1 MNDNRDEIQ
10 RLRAMRAEAINRG
23 DFGRADA
30 IGADLARLES
40 AAGGTIDPITGM
52 PAASA
57 SVPSAPQGA
66 PFPQRRDERPA
77 QGRPAY
83 EDQHGPAPRQSAPAP
98 QHASPSAPQGAPAP
112 RREARDA
119 RRMEADVRQQENT
132 YRHEPA
138 QESAYRPEPSRPAY
152 AGDDRGAKTEAAAE
166 ERGGSREEKRE
177 EKRRGRFGKA
187 EGKKDAKPAEGR
199 DPSTAPRRAA
209 PKPAPAGPSKGTR
222 ALTVVAAAAIAVSV
236 GATVFSGM
244 RVAESSAIIAK
255 NEANSVNVV
264 VTNRDVAAGET
275 ITEADLETQAVP
287 KAYCPTDAAT
297 KVSDVAGH
305 TSLTTQTAGTS
316 ISLSSLQA
324 SSSPGHIT
332 SAIEDGHVAI
342 ALSLDSSKSLSPL
355 LRVGDRVNVI
365 AVVSDGATSSAET
378 VCANVKIIALDSALS
393 GSPDA
398 GYSLVTLDVTE
409 DQAAA
414 IVANPNVTLTAIP
427 QTAEGANDAE

>member
-57 SVPSAPQGA
+57 SAPSAPQGA

-83 EDQHGPAPRQSAPAP
+83 EDQHGPAPRQSVPAP
-98 QHASPSAPQGAPAP
+98 QPAPPSAPQGAPAP

-119 RRMEADVRQQENT
+119 CQQENT

-152 AGDDRGAKTEAAAE
+152 ADDDRGAKTEAAAE

-199 DPSTAPRRAA
+199 DPSTAPRRTA
-209 PKPAPAGPSKGTR
+209 PKPAPAGSSKGTR

-305 TSLTTQTAGTS
+305 TSLTTQTAGAS

-324 SSSPGHIT
+324 SSSPAHIT

-355 LRVGDRVNVI
+355 LRVGDRVNVM

-427 QTAEGANDAE
+427 QTAEGASDAE

>member
-57 SVPSAPQGA
+57 SAPSAPQGA

-83 EDQHGPAPRQSAPAP
+83 EDQHGPAPRQSAPTP
-98 QHASPSAPQGAPAP
+98 QPASPSAPQGAPAP

-132 YRHEPA
+132 YRHEP
-138 QESAYRPEPSRPAY
+138 SRPAY
-152 AGDDRGAKTEAAAE
+152 AGNDRGAKTEAAAE
-166 ERGGSREEKRE
+166 ERGGSRE

-187 EGKKDAKPAEGR
+187 EGKKDAKPAEGH

-324 SSSPGHIT
+324 SSSPAHIT

-355 LRVGDRVNVI
+355 LRVGDRVNVM
-365 AVVSDGATSSAET
+365 AVVSDGTTSSAET

-427 QTAEGANDAE
+427 QTAEGASDAE

>member
-1 MNDNRDEIQ
+1 
-10 RLRAMRAEAINRG
+10 
-23 DFGRADA
+23 
-30 IGADLARLES
+30 
-40 AAGGTIDPITGM
+40 
-52 PAASA
+52 
-57 SVPSAPQGA
+57 
-66 PFPQRRDERPA
+66 
-77 QGRPAY
+77 
-83 EDQHGPAPRQSAPAP
+83 
-98 QHASPSAPQGAPAP
+98 
-112 RREARDA
+112 
-119 RRMEADVRQQENT
+119 MEADVRQQENT

-166 ERGGSREEKRE
+166 GRGSSREEKRE

-324 SSSPGHIT
+324 SSSPAHIT

-355 LRVGDRVNVI
+355 LRVGDRVNVM

-427 QTAEGANDAE
+427 QTAEGASDAE

>member
-10 RLRAMRAEAINRG
+10 RLRAMRADAVSRN
-23 DFGRADA
+23 DFARADA
-30 IGADLARLES
+30 IGADLARLEG
-40 AAGGTIDPITGM
+40 AQPAGGAVDPITGLPVGGAPAPAR
-52 PAASA
+52 PAA
-57 SVPSAPQGA
+57 PAPQ
-66 PFPQRRDERPA
+66 RPA
-77 QGRPAY
+77 YEEQHAPAPEPAERRHAEPEARGHEAQYRGGEQGRPAY
-83 EDQHGPAPRQSAPAP
+83 
-98 QHASPSAPQGAPAP
+98 GAESRPD
-112 RREARDA
+112 R
-119 RRMEADVRQQENT
+119 DVRPGSQ
-132 YRHEPA
+132 RDEP
-138 QESAYRPEPSRPAY
+138 QPKPA
-152 AGDDRGAKTEAAAE
+152 G
-166 ERGGSREEKRE
+166 REEKRLP
-177 EKRRGRFGKA
+177 RFGKTGD
-187 EGKKDAKPAEGR
+187 GKADKASESRPAS
-199 DPSTAPRRAA
+199 PAPRRAA
-209 PKPAPAGPSKGTR
+209 PKAAPAGPTKGSR
-222 ALTVVAAAAIAVSV
+222 VLTAVAAAAIAVSV

-305 TSLTTQTAGTS
+305 TSLTTQTAGVS

-324 SSSPGHIT
+324 SSSPSHIT

-355 LRVGDRVNVI
+355 LRVGDRVNVM

-427 QTAEGANDAE
+427 QTAEGASDAE

>member
-57 SVPSAPQGA
+57 SAPSAPQGA

-98 QHASPSAPQGAPAP
+98 QGAPAP

-119 RRMEADVRQQENT
+119 RRMEADVRQQENA

-166 ERGGSREEKRE
+166 ERGGSREEKL
-177 EKRRGRFGKA
+177 RGRFGKA

-199 DPSTAPRRAA
+199 NPSAAPRRAA

-275 ITEADLETQAVP
+275 IDEADLETQAVP

-297 KVSDVAGH
+297 KVSDVANH

-324 SSSPGHIT
+324 SSSPAHIT

-355 LRVGDRVNVI
+355 LRVGDRVNVM

-427 QTAEGANDAE
+427 QTAEGASDAE

>member
-66 PFPQRRDERPA
+66 PFPQRRAERPA

-98 QHASPSAPQGAPAP
+98 APQPASPSAPQGAPAP
-112 RREARDA
+112 HREARDA
-119 RRMEADVRQQENT
+119 CQQENT

-324 SSSPGHIT
+324 SSSPAHIT

-355 LRVGDRVNVI
+355 LRVGDRVNVM

-427 QTAEGANDAE
+427 QTAEGASDAE

>member
-57 SVPSAPQGA
+57 SAPSAPQGA

-98 QHASPSAPQGAPAP
+98 QPASPSAPQGAPAP

-132 YRHEPA
+132 YRHEP
-138 QESAYRPEPSRPAY
+138 SRPAY
-152 AGDDRGAKTEAAAE
+152 GGDDRGAKTEAAAE

-177 EKRRGRFGKA
+177 EKHRGRFGKA

-199 DPSTAPRRAA
+199 DPSAAPRRAA

-275 ITEADLETQAVP
+275 IDEADLETQAVP

-297 KVSDVAGH
+297 KVSDVANH

-324 SSSPGHIT
+324 SSSPAHIT

-355 LRVGDRVNVI
+355 LRVGDRVNVM

-378 VCANVKIIALDSALS
+378 VCADVKIIALDSALS

-427 QTAEGANDAE
+427 QTAEGASDAE

>member
-66 PFPQRRDERPA
+66 PFPQRRAERPA

-98 QHASPSAPQGAPAP
+98 APQPASPSAPQGAPAP
-112 RREARDA
+112 HREARDA
-119 RRMEADVRQQENT
+119 CQQENT

-177 EKRRGRFGKA
+177 EKRRARFGKA

-297 KVSDVAGH
+297 KVSDVANH

-324 SSSPGHIT
+324 SSSPAHIT

-355 LRVGDRVNVI
+355 LRVGDRVNVM

-427 QTAEGANDAE
+427 QTAEGASDAE

>member
-98 QHASPSAPQGAPAP
+98 QPASPSAPQGAPAP

-119 RRMEADVRQQENT
+119 RRMEADVHQQENT

-166 ERGGSREEKRE
+166 E
-177 EKRRGRFGKA
+177 RRGRFGKA

-324 SSSPGHIT
+324 SSSPAHIT

-355 LRVGDRVNVI
+355 LRVGDRVNVM

-427 QTAEGANDAE
+427 QTAEGASDAE

>member
-57 SVPSAPQGA
+57 SAPSAPQGA

-98 QHASPSAPQGAPAP
+98 QGAPAP

-119 RRMEADVRQQENT
+119 RRMEADVRQQENA

-152 AGDDRGAKTEAAAE
+152 AGDDRGAKTEATAE
-166 ERGGSREEKRE
+166 ERGGSREEKH
-177 EKRRGRFGKA
+177 RGRFGKA

-199 DPSTAPRRAA
+199 NPSAAPRRAA

-275 ITEADLETQAVP
+275 IDEADLETQAVP

-297 KVSDVAGH
+297 KVSDVANH

-324 SSSPGHIT
+324 SSSPAHIT

-355 LRVGDRVNVI
+355 LRVGDRVNVM

-427 QTAEGANDAE
+427 QTAEGASDAE

>member
-57 SVPSAPQGA
+57 SAPSAPQGA

-98 QHASPSAPQGAPAP
+98 QGAPAP

-119 RRMEADVRQQENT
+119 RRMEADVRQQENA

-138 QESAYRPEPSRPAY
+138 QESAYPPEPSRPAY

-166 ERGGSREEKRE
+166 ERGGSRDEKH
-177 EKRRGRFGKA
+177 RGRFGKA

-199 DPSTAPRRAA
+199 NPSAAPRRAA

-275 ITEADLETQAVP
+275 IDEADLETQAVP

-297 KVSDVAGH
+297 KVSDVANH

-324 SSSPGHIT
+324 SSSPAHIT

-355 LRVGDRVNVI
+355 LRVGDRVNVM

-427 QTAEGANDAE
+427 QTAEGASDAE

>member
-83 EDQHGPAPRQSAPAP
+83 EDQHGPAPRQSALAP
-98 QHASPSAPQGAPAP
+98 QPASPSAPQGAPAP

-132 YRHEPA
+132 
-138 QESAYRPEPSRPAY
+138 YRPEPSRPAY

-355 LRVGDRVNVI
+355 LRVGDRVNVM

-427 QTAEGANDAE
+427 QTAEGASDAE

>member
-57 SVPSAPQGA
+57 SAPSAPQGA

-98 QHASPSAPQGAPAP
+98 APQPASPSAPQGAPAP

-132 YRHEPA
+132 YRHEP
-138 QESAYRPEPSRPAY
+138 SRPAY

-166 ERGGSREEKRE
+166 ERGGSREEKR
-177 EKRRGRFGKA
+177 RGRFGKA
-187 EGKKDAKPAEGR
+187 EGKKDAKPAEGH

-244 RVAESSAIIAK
+244 RLAESSAIIAK

-324 SSSPGHIT
+324 SSSPAHIT

-355 LRVGDRVNVI
+355 LRVGDRVNVM

-427 QTAEGANDAE
+427 QTAEGASDAE

>member
-30 IGADLARLES
+30 IGADLARLEANAS
-40 AAGGTIDPITGM
+40 AGGGAIDPITGM
-52 PAASA
+52 PAAPAPSPA
-57 SVPSAPQGA
+57 QAAPVPP
-66 PFPQRRDERPA
+66 RRDGRPA

-83 EDQHGPAPRQSAPAP
+83 EDQHGPSPRPSAPAP
-98 QHASPSAPQGAPAP
+98 QSAPQAAPQPAPAP
-112 RREARDA
+112 REMREP
-119 RRMEADVRQQENT
+119 RRMEADGRPQEGT
-132 YRHEPA
+132 YRPEPA
-138 QESAYRPEPSRPAY
+138 QEPAYRPEPGRPAY
-152 AGDDRGAKTEAAAE
+152 SESRGAKKTEPAGE
-166 ERGGSREEKRE
+166 EHGGKRE

-187 EGKKDAKPAEGR
+187 EGKKDAEHAEGR
-199 DPSTAPRRAA
+199 EAAPAPRRAA
-209 PKPAPAGPSKGTR
+209 PKPVPAGPSKGTR

-255 NEANSVNVV
+255 NEANTVNVV

-305 TSLTTQTAGTS
+305 TSLTTQTAGNS
-316 ISLSSLQA
+316 ISLSSIQA
-324 SSSPGHIT
+324 SSSPAHIT
-332 SAIEDGHVAI
+332 SAIEEGHVAI

-355 LRVGDRVNVI
+355 LRVGDRVNVM
-365 AVVSDGATSSAET
+365 AVVSDGTTSSAET

-427 QTAEGANDAE
+427 QTAEGASDAE

>member
-40 AAGGTIDPITGM
+40 AAGGTITGM

-57 SVPSAPQGA
+57 SAPSAPQGA

-98 QHASPSAPQGAPAP
+98 APQPASPSAPQGAPAP

-166 ERGGSREEKRE
+166 ERGGSREEKR
-177 EKRRGRFGKA
+177 RGRFGKA
-187 EGKKDAKPAEGR
+187 EGKKDAKPAEGH

-209 PKPAPAGPSKGTR
+209 LKPAPAGPSKGTR

-244 RVAESSAIIAK
+244 RLAESSAIIAK

-324 SSSPGHIT
+324 SSSPAHIT

-355 LRVGDRVNVI
+355 LRVGDRVNVM

-427 QTAEGANDAE
+427 QTAEGASDAE

>member
-1 MNDNRDEIQ
+1 MNDNRVEIQ

-57 SVPSAPQGA
+57 SAPSAPQGA

-98 QHASPSAPQGAPAP
+98 QPASPSAPQGAPAP

-119 RRMEADVRQQENT
+119 CQQENT

-264 VTNRDVAAGET
+264 VTSRDVAAGET
-275 ITEADLETQAVP
+275 ITEADLETQTVP
-287 KAYCPTDAAT
+287 KAYCSTDAAT

-305 TSLTTQTAGTS
+305 TSLTTQTAGAS

-324 SSSPGHIT
+324 SSSPAHIT

-355 LRVGDRVNVI
+355 LRVGDRVNVM

-427 QTAEGANDAE
+427 QTAEGASDAE

>member
-57 SVPSAPQGA
+57 SAPSAPQAA

-83 EDQHGPAPRQSAPAP
+83 EDQHGPAPRQSVPAP
-98 QHASPSAPQGAPAP
+98 QPASPSAPQGAPAP

-119 RRMEADVRQQENT
+119 CQQENT

-166 ERGGSREEKRE
+166 GRGSSREEKRE

-244 RVAESSAIIAK
+244 RLAESSAIIAK

-275 ITEADLETQAVP
+275 ITEADLETQTVP

-305 TSLTTQTAGTS
+305 TSLTTQTAGAS

-324 SSSPGHIT
+324 SSSPAHIT

-355 LRVGDRVNVI
+355 LRVGDRVNVM

-427 QTAEGANDAE
+427 QTAEGASDAE

>member
-98 QHASPSAPQGAPAP
+98 QPASPSAPQGAPAP
-112 RREARDA
+112 
-119 RRMEADVRQQENT
+119 
-132 YRHEPA
+132 RHEPA

-244 RVAESSAIIAK
+244 RLAESSAIIAK

-355 LRVGDRVNVI
+355 LRVGDRVNVM

-427 QTAEGANDAE
+427 QTAEGASDAE